1 MKALIKALDGRG
13 WIGLASF
20 GLTAF
25 IISLLAGDPD
35 LRKDDFFQSIA
46 ILLIGTSWVN
56 GVVSWAYAATQNGG
70 DLATR
75 NADVVQKITEKTTA
89 GIQGGVQEVEV
100 VNPPSSPVPT
110 EDTGAN
116 NSISSEELP
125 PYAR

>member
-1 MKALIKALDGRG
+1 MKTLVKALDGRG

-20 GLTAF
+20 FLTAMILF
-25 IISLLAGDPD
+25 MLAGDPD
-35 LRKDDFFQSIA
+35 LRRDDFFQSVA

-75 NADVVQKITEKTTA
+75 NAVTVDKMADKVAAPIQDVK
-89 GIQGGVQEVEV
+89 V
-100 VNPPSSPVPT
+100 VNDAKDPAIVEEVATP
-110 EDTGAN
+110 AN
-116 NSISSEELP
+116 EELP